1 MDLVIAVRLISVAKI
16 GKKTI
21 SSKFFC
27 YYLLMRRYD
36 DKPKLICTDKKSSPY
51 WLNSTLLPAVRPRA
65 GMCQAESMEESNG
78 LAGIKKKSSEVSS
91 TSIKMLIFAVFTA
104 YLEYGREKISSIK
117 FTFGVFFNK
126 ARFSANKCH
135 LSENKWLLFR
145 NKWHLLRKQSQL

>member
-1 MDLVIAVRLISVAKI
+1 MIFA
-16 GKKTI
+16 
-21 SSKFFC
+21 SKNKAPSAQES
-27 YYLLMRRYD
+27 M
-36 DKPKLICTDKKSSPY
+36 PSPY

-117 FTFGVFFNK
+117 FTFGVIFNTHGVFFNK